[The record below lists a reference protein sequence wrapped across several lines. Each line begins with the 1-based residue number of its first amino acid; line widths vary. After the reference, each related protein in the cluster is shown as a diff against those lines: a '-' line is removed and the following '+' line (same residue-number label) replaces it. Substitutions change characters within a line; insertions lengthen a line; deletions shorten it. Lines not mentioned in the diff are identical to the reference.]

1 MCMDSRS
8 CIRALLLQQFYWA
21 SEKAKQPEYRVL
33 ARVDIDIE
41 RHTTKEV
48 VSGADQGL

>member
-1 MCMDSRS
+1 M
-8 CIRALLLQQFYWA
+8 ALLFQQFYWA
-21 SEKAKQPEYRVL
+21 SEKAKQPKYRVL
-33 ARVDIDIE
+33 ARE

>member
-1 MCMDSRS
+1 MQT
-8 CIRALLLQQFYWA
+8 ALLLQQFYWA

>member
-1 MCMDSRS
+1 MQT
-8 CIRALLLQQFYWA
+8 ALLLQQFYWA

-41 RHTTKEV
+41 RHTAEEGA
-48 VSGADQGL
+48 SGADKEP